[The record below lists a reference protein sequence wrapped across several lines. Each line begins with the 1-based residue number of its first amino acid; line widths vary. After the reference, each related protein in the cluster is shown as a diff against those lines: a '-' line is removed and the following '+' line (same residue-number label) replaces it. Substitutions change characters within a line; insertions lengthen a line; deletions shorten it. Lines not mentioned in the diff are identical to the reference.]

1 MTDIRELVQKTLDG
15 ALPGA
20 GVFSYWRRKSK
31 TEGADPDEY
40 AVYTLSNDGAD
51 FYADDAEWVKTAGV
65 TVRYYYSD
73 LLLTSA
79 AGRRRIKERE
89 AAILA
94 ALETA
99 GFSVTNFDGGDIDG
113 AGFETV
119 IFECSYSRC
128 V

>member
-1 MTDIRELVQKTLDG
+1 MTDIRGLVQKTLDG
-15 ALPGA
+15 ALSGA

-31 TEGADPDEY
+31 TKNADPNEY
-40 AVYTLSNDGAD
+40 AVYTLSSDGAD
-51 FYADDAEWVKTAGV
+51 FYADDAEWVKTADV
-65 TVRYYYSD
+65 TVIYYYND
-73 LLLTSA
+73 LMLTRG
-79 AGRRRIKERE
+79 AGRRTVKARE

-99 GFSVTNFDGGDIDG
+99 GFSVTNFDGGDIDD
-113 AGFETV
+113 AGFETI